1 MGKFRDILSEY
12 YQLHEKIISFKGRKK
27 FGQVVIAAGGAGSG
41 KGFALDK
48 FISLPNART
57 FDVDALKSQL
67 IALAKK
73 KGDKSI
79 ADLNLKNPKDV
90 AKLHMIVKEK
100 GIVDKQINTF
110 LAAASKDRLPNIIF
124 DKTAKSKEDI
134 SKTVEKV
141 ISFGYKPEDIHIV
154 WALTDYKVAF
164 KNNITRPRVV
174 PRDIFLQTHKG
185 AAKTMLQIISGEVP
199 QGIDG
204 EIFVILNNRTETKAW
219 KGKDDEVVLN
229 TKGDITPK
237 DFTFMKI
244 KSAKGPLISDKDM
257 MGQVI
262 DWVNKSVPQSVLAKK

>member
-1 MGKFRDILSEY
+1 MGKFREILQEY
-12 YQLHEKIISFKGRKK
+12 YELSEKIISFKGRKK

-67 IALAKK
+67 IKLAKK
-73 KGDKSI
+73 KGDKEL
-79 ADLNLKNPKDV
+79 ADLDLKNPKHV
-90 AKLHMIVKEK
+90 AKLHQIVKDK

-110 LAAASKDRLPNIIF
+110 LASASKDRLPNVVF

-134 SKTVEKV
+134 RKTVDKV
-141 ISFGYKPEDIHIV
+141 LSFGYKPEDIHIV

-185 AAKTMLQIISGEVP
+185 AASTMIDIVKGEVP
-199 QGIDG
+199 KNVNG
-204 EIFVILNNRTETKAW
+204 EIFIILNNRTETKAW
-219 KGKDDEVVLN
+219 KNKDDEVVIN
-229 TKGDITPK
+229 TEGDITPK

-244 KSAKGPLISDKDM
+244 KSAGKGLSSDKEVMDK
-257 MGQVI
+257 VI
-262 DWVNKSVPQSVLAKK
+262 DWVNTNVPKSVLDN